1 MEYKKENGTLI
12 LGSVEEMRMFANGH
26 ITINHDNVKHLVYN
40 GTPLPLGYRCALEF
54 IMLDLN
60 NLKDITI
67 KNDQNFINLLMV
79 LSIHKMVKSLYFVQM
94 GQPEKL

>member
-54 IMLDLN
+54 IMLDLKMTKI
-60 NLKDITI
+60 L
-67 KNDQNFINLLMV
+67 NLLMV
-79 LSIHKMVKSLYFVQM
+79 LSIHKMVKRLYFVQM